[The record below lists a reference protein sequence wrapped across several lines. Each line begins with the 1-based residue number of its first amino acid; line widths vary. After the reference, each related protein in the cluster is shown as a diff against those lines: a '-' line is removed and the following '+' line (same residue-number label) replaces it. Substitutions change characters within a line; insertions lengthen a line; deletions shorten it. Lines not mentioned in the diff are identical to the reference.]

1 MRIVMLAGLALMA
14 SGPAIE
20 PGEFLRKAVV
30 EGLKEDGADPAFVK
44 ASIADKRELFVLKC
58 PICEPVRQGFAEYGA
73 GKAAEPARGKGIPKD
88 IVDDLKNPQS
98 ENLAAKHF
106 DRRWIAHD
114 QCYTCHTDY
123 VWFGPLSAKTR
134 GLRHLMAYYL
144 APEHRDIKLYEP
156 FPNGNCLQC
165 HGQARG
171 YRENPVHEAA
181 AAQIASGET
190 RCPECHAP
198 IHPTTAEESK

>member
-1 MRIVMLAGLALMA
+1 MSAGTRTGTKIALFFVVALLPALVSAVTIPVTFKRAKTVEFCASCHVMH
-14 SGPAIE
+14 P
-20 PGEFLRKAVV
+20 F
-30 EGLKEDGADPAFVK
+30 
-44 ASIADKRELFVLKC
+44 
-58 PICEPVRQGFAEYGA
+58 
-73 GKAAEPARGKGIPKD
+73 
-88 IVDDLKNPQS
+88 VDDLKNPQS